1 MLQPRLTKLAIAAEA
16 TLFPSKKKNDKN
28 NKKRIFVSKKI
39 RTQNLQSIAILH

>member
-28 NKKRIFVSKKI
+28 KLKKDFC
-39 RTQNLQSIAILH
+39 